1 MENGLLDCTQNKGS
15 ACEFTVAASA
25 GNNSAIKFR
34 SVSQP
39 QFYLAIV
46 NGYTVGYV
54 STIVVDRSEQSHS
67 VRQFET
73 DIMCVSMHTVMTCAS
88 DYISPARS
96 RARLYC
102 VSSNLS
108 FLQVCSATYSAN
120 EAVSYEVLPRV
131 VIRRNSLR
139 TLLA

>member
-1 MENGLLDCTQNKGS
+1 MQLVSKLTGKSLRVMENGLLDCTQNKGS

-39 QFYLAIV
+39 QFYLAII

-73 DIMCVSMHTVMTCAS
+73 DICMYLC
-88 DYISPARS
+88 IQ
-96 RARLYC
+96 L
-102 VSSNLS
+102 
-108 FLQVCSATYSAN
+108 
-120 EAVSYEVLPRV
+120 
-131 VIRRNSLR
+131 
-139 TLLA
+139 